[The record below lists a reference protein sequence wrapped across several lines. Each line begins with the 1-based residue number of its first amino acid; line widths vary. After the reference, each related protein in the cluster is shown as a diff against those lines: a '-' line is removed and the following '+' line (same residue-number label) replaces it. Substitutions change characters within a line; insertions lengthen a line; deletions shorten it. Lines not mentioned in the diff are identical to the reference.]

1 MDQRHFTLLIR
12 TKLAPPRAGRTLV
25 RREQL
30 LATLAARRNDKLTLI
45 LGPAGSGKSTLSAMW
60 RQQLAAGDCDV
71 AWYNIGPDDDDERF
85 AAYVEAA
92 FESVGVALAA
102 DALAI
107 YNRSGGKSFDAFLA
121 VLINDVYRHPRPLY
135 LVLEDF
141 HYVRSP
147 AIVSFIDRLLALAPD
162 DFHLVISSRVRP
174 SLDLVRLRV
183 KDQLCEVGFDE
194 LRFSFEESVH
204 FLHNQG
210 VEPLSATQLRKLYL
224 MTDGWAAGLQLIVF
238 SLRKSKDPQAY
249 LERFA
254 EAPALTR
261 EHNLRNYLRQCV
273 ADYLEPEE
281 LGFLVRISACPR
293 FTPELCEHLTGNA
306 RAAELL
312 AKFEA
317 ENLFV
322 IPIEFDDRLPWYRFH
337 RLFAAFLNEQLEAL
351 PGDELR
357 QLHQRGSRW
366 FAARRLYTEAIHHAR
381 QAGDDDACVE
391 LIAHAAR
398 PMLNGAQFLHLLK
411 WFDGLPHEQVQGRY
425 ELLHCVAWAQVLCG
439 ATDAFEWSIAA
450 IEAHPQSRPPEAR
463 LEVNLLKSCKM
474 MRLDDSAAALD
485 LLSAYL
491 DAPLPPIRPFA
502 RMLLC
507 NMAGMALVAGKQ
519 FERARDLVRDR
530 PRYTLREGRRSA
542 APFVDAIVGMS
553 FLAQGE
559 IWLAQQS
566 LSKTLDEARRAGIS
580 PDAAAYVASYLA
592 VAHYQLGELEQAD
605 ELMAEYAE
613 LVEVVGLADSVLQA
627 YRVRAQLHHAAGR
640 SEAAFAMLDRME
652 ESAQRGRL
660 PRLLAVSLALR
671 THFEIQDQRLPA
683 ARESLRRLQ
692 PIAERYRDCGPC
704 AWAEIPFECTV
715 VEAELAIATQQP
727 AQAWRLIEPL
737 IGACDAQGRLFDAAL
752 LRVRGAVALAQLGQ
766 AEAAAPLLRQA
777 LAAASEYGMA
787 RLFVD
792 AGDAAT
798 RLLRE
803 QVEVAADLGEGELA
817 YVHATLRPPEA
828 EPDAAQPQAE
838 AAPSRQRA
846 PDALSQRELEV
857 LGLLAKALST
867 KSIARVL
874 NLSAGTVKWHLKH
887 VYSKLDAASRE
898 QAVIK
903 ARSLRLID

>member
-1 MDQRHFTLLIR
+1 M
-12 TKLAPPRAGRTLV
+12 
-25 RREQL
+25 
-30 LATLAARRNDKLTLI
+30 
-45 LGPAGSGKSTLSAMW
+45 
-60 RQQLAAGDCDV
+60 
-71 AWYNIGPDDDDERF
+71 
-85 AAYVEAA
+85 
-92 FESVGVALAA
+92 
-102 DALAI
+102 
-107 YNRSGGKSFDAFLA
+107 
-121 VLINDVYRHPRPLY
+121 
-135 LVLEDF
+135 
-141 HYVRSP
+141 
-147 AIVSFIDRLLALAPD
+147 
-162 DFHLVISSRVRP
+162 
-174 SLDLVRLRV
+174 
-183 KDQLCEVGFDE
+183 
-194 LRFSFEESVH
+194 
-204 FLHNQG
+204 
-210 VEPLSATQLRKLYL
+210 
-224 MTDGWAAGLQLIVF
+224 
-238 SLRKSKDPQAY
+238 
-249 LERFA
+249 
-254 EAPALTR
+254 
-261 EHNLRNYLRQCV
+261 
-273 ADYLEPEE
+273 
-281 LGFLVRISACPR
+281 
-293 FTPELCEHLTGNA
+293 
-306 RAAELL
+306 
-312 AKFEA
+312 
-317 ENLFV
+317 
-322 IPIEFDDRLPWYRFH
+322 
-337 RLFAAFLNEQLEAL
+337 
-351 PGDELR
+351 
-357 QLHQRGSRW
+357 
-366 FAARRLYTEAIHHAR
+366 
-381 QAGDDDACVE
+381 
-391 LIAHAAR
+391 
-398 PMLNGAQFLHLLK
+398 
-411 WFDGLPHEQVQGRY
+411 
-425 ELLHCVAWAQVLCG
+425 
-439 ATDAFEWSIAA
+439 
-450 IEAHPQSRPPEAR
+450 
-463 LEVNLLKSCKM
+463 
-474 MRLDDSAAALD
+474 
-485 LLSAYL
+485 
-491 DAPLPPIRPFA
+491 
-502 RMLLC
+502 
-507 NMAGMALVAGKQ
+507 
-519 FERARDLVRDR
+519 
-530 PRYTLREGRRSA
+530 
-542 APFVDAIVGMS
+542 
-553 FLAQGE
+553 
-559 IWLAQQS
+559 
-566 LSKTLDEARRAGIS
+566 
-580 PDAAAYVASYLA
+580 
-592 VAHYQLGELEQAD
+592 AHYQLGELEQAD